1 MKRKSR
7 IFNYFSSLE
16 MKIGWGAHFRHK
28 LGSLKRKNR
37 HKHLRARVAR
47 KKAKVWYQTGDAAE
61 LPLRIRLLY
70 SDEPQAT
77 RAAIGP
83 QNRFK
88 CRGGFYI
95 NRNYNDCPSGNRY
108 NFIIFVDLRKSLFAI
123 RALLPFGTFRHHRRQ
138 TLFPIG
144 EQDDYRG
151 FNPYCI

>member
-1 MKRKSR
+1 
-7 IFNYFSSLE
+7 

-37 HKHLRARVAR
+37 HKHLRARVVR

-61 LPLRIRLLY
+61 LPLQIRVLY

-88 CRGGFYI
+88 CRRGFYI

-108 NFIIFVDLRKSLFAI
+108 NFINFLGLFWKI
-123 RALLPFGTFRHHRRQ
+123 
-138 TLFPIG
+138 
-144 EQDDYRG
+144 
-151 FNPYCI
+151 